1 MKQPTRMHF
10 SDPVRL
16 FLALVMGWA
25 LTHGLAAD
33 ERADTAINR
42 ARAYLGSEEAL
53 GGVHSVRYQG
63 TMATTDGDEGTVD
76 IVFMRPYF
84 QLIVVEVENVRQ
96 TTALSGYDG
105 WEKVEDMNNVDDWQ
119 LTLLEAPQIR
129 RLQANAWES
138 LNFYKVN
145 RQKKVVVTYE
155 GETEIDGITCDEIAF
170 RHDRTIRFVRY
181 FDVATGRLVLSTTEQ
196 GGEIREE
203 GELMV
208 DGIRFPKRLLTTV
221 GENSSTIEF
230 ELIEVNQSYDEAL
243 FDVPML
249 MPSPGS

>member
-1 MKQPTRMHF
+1 MLF

-33 ERADTAINR
+33 DQADAAIAR

-53 GGVHSVRYQG
+53 DGVQTVHYKG
-63 TMATTDGDEGTVD
+63 TMQTSAGDSGTVD
-76 IVFMRPYF
+76 IIFMKPYF
-84 QLIVVEVENVRQ
+84 QLIVVEVEHIRQ

-105 WEKVEDMNNVDDWQ
+105 WEKVEDVNNAEDWQ

-138 LNFYKVN
+138 LNFYKVS
-145 RQKKVVVTYE
+145 RQKKVAVSHEDTVE
-155 GETEIDGITCDEIAF
+155 VDGVTCDKVAF
-170 RHDRTIRFVRY
+170 QHDETIRFIRY
-181 FDVATGRLVLSTTEQ
+181 FDAETGRLVLTETEQ
-196 GGEIREE
+196 GGQIREE
-203 GELMV
+203 GEIEV
-208 DGIRFPKRLLTTV
+208 GGIRFPQNLITLI
-221 GENSSTIEF
+221 GEDNSTIVF
-230 ELIEVNQSYDEAL
+230 DLIEVNNTYDEDL

-249 MPSPGS
+249 RPSSSY